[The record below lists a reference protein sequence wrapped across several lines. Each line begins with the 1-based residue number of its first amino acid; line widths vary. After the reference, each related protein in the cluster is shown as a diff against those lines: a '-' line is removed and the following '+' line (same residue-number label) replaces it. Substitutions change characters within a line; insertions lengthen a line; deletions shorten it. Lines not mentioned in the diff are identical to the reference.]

1 MRSLPIATRAQQ
13 VRSLRRALAALV
25 LVGGTALLL
34 GGCQTSSRS
43 LTAGATGS
51 IPQSA
56 PAAGRPAQLAELE
69 KSYAADPTDA
79 AAGLAYGNALR
90 AAGQRAQ
97 ATAVLQQTAIK
108 NPRDTRVLGAYGR
121 ALAENGQLQQ
131 SLDVLARAHTPDRP
145 DWRILNVQGAVLDQ
159 MGRPEEARKYYE
171 TALKIAP
178 DEPTILANLGL
189 SYALSK
195 NLPRA
200 EATLRQA
207 AASPKADLRVR
218 QNLAL
223 VLSLQGRMGEAE
235 QLARADLSPEEAQ
248 ASVAAMRRLAA
259 AGGAKPQGGTAVAAA
274 RPASRGA
281 VASTAP
287 QLRNTPAAPDDASA
301 PLSLA
306 PPPAKVAAWGTA
318 Q

>member
-1 MRSLPIATRAQQ
+1 MRSLLVTRAQP
-13 VRSLRRALAALV
+13 VRAPRRALVALA
-25 LVGGTALLL
+25 LAGSAALLL

-43 LTAGATGS
+43 LTANATGS
-51 IPQSA
+51 ISQSA
-56 PAAGRPAQLAELE
+56 PSAGRPAQLAELE
-69 KSYAADPTDA
+69 QRYAADPADA

-90 AAGQRAQ
+90 ATGQRAQ

-195 NLPRA
+195 NLPQA

-259 AGGAKPQGGTAVAAA
+259 AGGAKPQGGSTVATT
-274 RPASRGA
+274 RPAARGA
-281 VASTAP
+281 VASGAP
-287 QLRNTPAAPDDASA
+287 QLRSTPAAPDDASA

-306 PPPAKVAAWGTA
+306 PQPAKVAAWGTA